1 MTHSPYPVVL
11 DACVLYPSMLRDL
24 LMHIGK
30 TGLYQPK
37 WTDILHNEWQ
47 RNLLMNRPDI
57 KAEQLKRTEMLMN
70 KTFGD
75 ACVTGYESII
85 DGLNLPDQ
93 DDRHVLAAAIRS
105 NSEVIVTYN
114 LVDFPSINLAEFD
127 IEALH
132 PDEFLSDLFDLNHAL
147 VLEAVRMQ
155 RSHLRNPSLTA
166 DQFLQSLLQL
176 GLPKTVTELE
186 KYRLMI

>member
-37 WTDILHNEWQ
+37 WTAQIHDEWQ
-47 RNLLMNRPDI
+47 RNLLINRPDI
-57 KAEQLKRTEMLMN
+57 TADQLKRTEMLMN
-70 KTFGD
+70 KAFGD
-75 ACVTGYESII
+75 ACVSGYESII
-85 DGLNLPDQ
+85 DGLSLPDQ

-105 NSEVIVTYN
+105 DSEVIVTYN
-114 LVDFPSINLAEFD
+114 LVDFPGGNLAEFD
-127 IEALH
+127 VEALH

-155 RSHLRNPSLTA
+155 RSHLRHPPLNP
-166 DQFLQSLLQL
+166 DQFLQGLLQL

-186 KYRLMI
+186 KYRVMI

>member
-24 LMHIGK
+24 LMHLGK

-37 WTDILHNEWQ
+37 WTDLLHAEWQ

-70 KTFGD
+70 KAFGD

-85 DGLNLPDQ
+85 DGLNLPDR

-105 NSEVIVTYN
+105 DSEVIVTYN
-114 LVDFPSINLAEFD
+114 LVDFPSKNLVEFD

-155 RSHLRNPSLTA
+155 RSHLRNPPLTP

-186 KYRLMI
+186 KYRFMI

>member
-1 MTHSPYPVVL
+1 
-11 DACVLYPSMLRDL
+11 
-24 LMHIGK
+24 MHIGK

-37 WTDILHNEWQ
+37 WTTQIHDEWQ
-47 RNLLMNRPDI
+47 RNLLINRPDI
-57 KAEQLKRTEMLMN
+57 TPDQLKRTEMLMN

-75 ACVTGYESII
+75 ASVSGYESII

-105 NSEVIVTYN
+105 DSEVIVTYN
-114 LVDFPSINLAEFD
+114 LVDFPGGNLAEFD
-127 IEALH
+127 VEALH

-155 RSHLRNPSLTA
+155 RSHLRHPPLTP
-166 DQFLQSLLQL
+166 DQFLQGLLQL

-186 KYRLMI
+186 KYRVMI

>member
-30 TGLYQPK
+30 MGLYQPK
-37 WTDILHNEWQ
+37 WTIQIHDEWQ
-47 RNLLMNRPDI
+47 RNLLINRPDI
-57 KAEQLKRTEMLMN
+57 TAGQLKRTEMLMN
-70 KTFGD
+70 KAFGD
-75 ACVTGYESII
+75 ACVSGYESII
-85 DGLNLPDQ
+85 DGLSLPDQ

-105 NSEVIVTYN
+105 DSEVIVTYN
-114 LVDFPSINLAEFD
+114 LDDFPAGILAEFD
-127 IEALH
+127 VEALH

-155 RSHLRNPSLTA
+155 RSHLRNPPLTP

-186 KYRLMI
+186 KYKLLL